1 MLHGSI
7 SGDDLG
13 DAECVLC
20 RITRWT
26 PTGAYIVR
34 PITLS
39 RSQKTFALD
48 LFLPLYALRLNGLTS
63 SFM

>member
-48 LFLPLYALRLNGLTS
+48 LFLPL
-63 SFM
+63 